1 MSENSKFPDYNFK
14 LQVSSSESE
23 QSELSFGTL
32 DPETA
37 VNSFDES
44 LYDNPSP
51 NLFDSPLRAD
61 TESDVEIIE
70 NETDPEFEMVEPHG
84 DIYGNL
90 SENEETNEDE
100 NGDGPNSDSDESAA
114 ISDSHNWESES
125 SSDEEYYRN
134 NTHPT
139 LIDLSWSE
147 RLKPQ
152 YHILD
157 GEATYVMQTSRIARD
172 KIYLKCSYASKK
184 VGIINGMKF
193 K

>member
-1 MSENSKFPDYNFK
+1 MSENSKFPDYNFV
-14 LQVSSSESE
+14 LHVSSSESE
-23 QSELSFGTL
+23 QSEMSFGTL
-32 DPETA
+32 DPGSEVYT
-37 VNSFDES
+37 SDES

-51 NLFDSPLRAD
+51 PLFDSPQRAD
-61 TESDVEIIE
+61 PESDVEVIE
-70 NETDPEFEMVEPHG
+70 NETDPEFELVEPEG

-90 SENEETNEDE
+90 SDNEKYNEDRQ
-100 NGDGPNSDSDESAA
+100 NSDSDESAA
-114 ISDSHNWESES
+114 ISDIHKWDSES
-125 SSDEEYYRN
+125 SSDDEYSTN

-139 LIDLSWSE
+139 LIDLSWSQ

-184 VGIINGMKF
+184 VGILK
-193 K
+193 